1 MRGCGCS
8 ACVEALE
15 CTAGIGHGKRLRIAT
30 LCHAFLQFA
39 FEIFGGLAK
48 LCCGCEL
55 ECRRKDCFC
64 TSARGGEFLENAMA
78 VAEGAICCGSRV
90 QIACGIDA
98 FDFNASLRNILTV
111 SACVH
116 VNRTA
121 ETPGNAGELVD
132 TGKAFVNRVA
142 GEAGER
148 RGAFSANLSIS
159 DVRDFREKFT
169 ELDNDAF
176 VSAVGDE
183 QVRALAKNE
192 NRKRMFICKCNCVFD
207 IVYGF
212 CFDEISCGTA
222 DFKGRVLAH
231 RYIFLNNHDENIYIL
246 GAMTEEEL
254 KQFKAALSIT
264 AVATALGVPV
274 VRGRC
279 RCFFPTRHSHGDRTP
294 SVSFSEERGTF
305 RCWVCDD
312 VRGDVITL
320 VQIVKNCSFLEALNW
335 LKETYGFL
343 LRGAPASATAL
354 PNGSSASNVSTAQS
368 ATLVAKTVTR
378 DAALEYSS
386 PEPVKEL
393 VSEEE
398 RKKIILSFLKMLS
411 PVDKTPAASYLAR
424 RRIYKPIWDK
434 MLLRTITDYG
444 ALNNKLKETYDLE
457 VLKYVGLFSEKG
469 NLRYYKHPLF
479 FPYLDSK
486 RRSFYFQARA
496 IDSTVVPKEL
506 NLRGTVPYPYNVSAL
521 DEKPG
526 WVYLCE
532 GVVDTLT
539 FLGQRIAAIGIP
551 GVRSFKTEWLPLFK
565 NKSVVLCLDKDEAG
579 RSGTEYLQTVF
590 AQAGIRTVVLGDGV
604 DQFGKLSMKEGEDIN
619 DWFGGKK

>member
-1 MRGCGCS
+1 
-8 ACVEALE
+8 
-15 CTAGIGHGKRLRIAT
+15 
-30 LCHAFLQFA
+30 
-39 FEIFGGLAK
+39 
-48 LCCGCEL
+48 
-55 ECRRKDCFC
+55 
-64 TSARGGEFLENAMA
+64 
-78 VAEGAICCGSRV
+78 
-90 QIACGIDA
+90 
-98 FDFNASLRNILTV
+98 
-111 SACVH
+111 
-116 VNRTA
+116 
-121 ETPGNAGELVD
+121 
-132 TGKAFVNRVA
+132 
-142 GEAGER
+142 
-148 RGAFSANLSIS
+148 
-159 DVRDFREKFT
+159 
-169 ELDNDAF
+169 
-176 VSAVGDE
+176 
-183 QVRALAKNE
+183 
-192 NRKRMFICKCNCVFD
+192 
-207 IVYGF
+207 
-212 CFDEISCGTA
+212 
-222 DFKGRVLAH
+222 
-231 RYIFLNNHDENIYIL
+231 
-246 GAMTEEEL
+246 MTEEEL

-312 VRGDVITL
+312 VRGDVISL

-343 LRGAPASATAL
+343 VPGAKSPVQNYAAAPNISPAVASAQVHT
-354 PNGSSASNVSTAQS
+354 TAQNAS
-368 ATLVAKTVTR
+368 FVAKVAVR
-378 DAALEYSS
+378 EAALEYTS
-386 PEPVKEL
+386 PEPAKEL
-393 VSEEE
+393 VSEDE

-434 MLLRTITDYG
+434 MLLRTIMDYG

-479 FPYLDSK
+479 FPYLDAK

-506 NLRGTVPYPYNVSAL
+506 NLRGTVPFPYNVSAL
-521 DEKPG
+521 DGRPG

-590 AQAGIRTVVLGDGV
+590 ANANIRTVVLGDGV

>member
-1 MRGCGCS
+1 
-8 ACVEALE
+8 
-15 CTAGIGHGKRLRIAT
+15 
-30 LCHAFLQFA
+30 
-39 FEIFGGLAK
+39 
-48 LCCGCEL
+48 
-55 ECRRKDCFC
+55 
-64 TSARGGEFLENAMA
+64 MA
-78 VAEGAICCGSRV
+78 VAEDAIGCGSRV

-121 ETPGNAGELVD
+121 EAPGNAGKLVD
-132 TGKAFVNRVA
+132 ACESFINCVA
-142 GEAGER
+142 GEAGKR
-148 RGAFSANLSIS
+148 RGAFSANLPVAKIC
-159 DVRDFREKFT
+159 DFREKFT
-169 ELDNDAF
+169 ELDDDAV
-176 VSAVGDE
+176 VSAVRDE
-183 QVRALAKNE
+183 QVRSLTE
-192 NRKRMFICKCNCVFD
+192 NVVRERVLVCKCDCFFN
-207 IVYGF
+207 IAYGF

-222 DFKGRVLAH
+222 YFKGRMLAH

-264 AVATALGVPV
+264 TVAMDLGLPV

-279 RCFFPTRHSHGDRTP
+279 RCFFPTRHAHGDRTP

-312 VRGDVITL
+312 VRGDVISL
-320 VQIVKNCSFLEALNW
+320 VQFVKNCSFLEALNW

-343 LRGAPASATAL
+343 LRGAKPQVQNRISTTSSASASTM
-354 PNGSSASNVSTAQS
+354 PNRAPASNVSLEQS
-368 ATLVAKTVTR
+368 AALVAKTAVR
-378 DAALEYSS
+378 DAALEYRS
-386 PEPVKEL
+386 PEPAKEL
-393 VSEEE
+393 VSEDE

-411 PVDKTPAASYLAR
+411 PVDKTPAAAYLAR

-479 FPYLDSK
+479 FPYLDTK

-506 NLRGTVPYPYNVSAL
+506 NLRGTVPFPYNVSAL
-521 DEKPG
+521 DERPG

-590 AQAGIRTVVLGDGV
+590 ANANIRTVVLGDGV

>member
-1 MRGCGCS
+1 
-8 ACVEALE
+8 
-15 CTAGIGHGKRLRIAT
+15 
-30 LCHAFLQFA
+30 
-39 FEIFGGLAK
+39 
-48 LCCGCEL
+48 
-55 ECRRKDCFC
+55 
-64 TSARGGEFLENAMA
+64 
-78 VAEGAICCGSRV
+78 
-90 QIACGIDA
+90 
-98 FDFNASLRNILTV
+98 
-111 SACVH
+111 
-116 VNRTA
+116 
-121 ETPGNAGELVD
+121 
-132 TGKAFVNRVA
+132 
-142 GEAGER
+142 
-148 RGAFSANLSIS
+148 
-159 DVRDFREKFT
+159 
-169 ELDNDAF
+169 
-176 VSAVGDE
+176 
-183 QVRALAKNE
+183 
-192 NRKRMFICKCNCVFD
+192 
-207 IVYGF
+207 
-212 CFDEISCGTA
+212 
-222 DFKGRVLAH
+222 
-231 RYIFLNNHDENIYIL
+231 
-246 GAMTEEEL
+246 MTEEEL

-279 RCFFPTRHSHGDRTP
+279 RCFFPTRHAHGDRTP

-312 VRGDVITL
+312 VRGDVISL

-343 LRGAPASATAL
+343 VPGAKNAVQNRVMAPNASPVNSSAGAPVQNHTATPNAS
-354 PNGSSASNVSTAQS
+354 
-368 ATLVAKTVTR
+368 LVAKVAVR
-378 DAALEYSS
+378 EAALEFSS
-386 PEPVKEL
+386 PEPAKEL
-393 VSEEE
+393 VSEDE

-411 PVDKTPAASYLAR
+411 PVDKTPAAAYLAR

-444 ALNNKLKETYDLE
+444 ALNNKLKDMYDME
-457 VLKYVGLFSEKG
+457 VLKYVGLFNEKG

-479 FPYLDSK
+479 FPYLDAK

-521 DEKPG
+521 DQKPG

-579 RSGTEYLQTVF
+579 RSGTEYLQSVF
-590 AQAGIRTVVLGDGV
+590 AQAGIRTVVLGEGLENV
-604 DQFGKLSMKEGEDIN
+604 SSAMKEGDDIN
-619 DWFGGKK
+619 SWFGGKK

>member
-1 MRGCGCS
+1 
-8 ACVEALE
+8 
-15 CTAGIGHGKRLRIAT
+15 
-30 LCHAFLQFA
+30 
-39 FEIFGGLAK
+39 
-48 LCCGCEL
+48 
-55 ECRRKDCFC
+55 
-64 TSARGGEFLENAMA
+64 
-78 VAEGAICCGSRV
+78 
-90 QIACGIDA
+90 
-98 FDFNASLRNILTV
+98 
-111 SACVH
+111 
-116 VNRTA
+116 
-121 ETPGNAGELVD
+121 
-132 TGKAFVNRVA
+132 
-142 GEAGER
+142 
-148 RGAFSANLSIS
+148 
-159 DVRDFREKFT
+159 
-169 ELDNDAF
+169 
-176 VSAVGDE
+176 
-183 QVRALAKNE
+183 
-192 NRKRMFICKCNCVFD
+192 
-207 IVYGF
+207 
-212 CFDEISCGTA
+212 
-222 DFKGRVLAH
+222 
-231 RYIFLNNHDENIYIL
+231 
-246 GAMTEEEL
+246 MTEEEL

-264 AVATALGVPV
+264 AVANALGVPV

-312 VRGDVITL
+312 VRGDVISL

-343 LRGAPASATAL
+343 VPGAKSPMQNRVA
-354 PNGSSASNVSTAQS
+354 ASNVSPANAPSASVPAQNHTATQNAS
-368 ATLVAKTVTR
+368 LVAKVAVR
-378 DAALEYSS
+378 EAALEYPS
-386 PEPVKEL
+386 PEPQKEL
-393 VSEEE
+393 VSEDE

-411 PVDKTPAASYLAR
+411 PVDKTPAAAYLAR

-479 FPYLDSK
+479 FPYLDTK

-579 RSGTEYLQTVF
+579 RSGTEYLQSVF
-590 AQAGIRTVVLGDGV
+590 AQAGIRTVVLGEG
-604 DQFGKLSMKEGEDIN
+604 LENISSSMKEGDDIN
-619 DWFGGKK
+619 SWFGGKK